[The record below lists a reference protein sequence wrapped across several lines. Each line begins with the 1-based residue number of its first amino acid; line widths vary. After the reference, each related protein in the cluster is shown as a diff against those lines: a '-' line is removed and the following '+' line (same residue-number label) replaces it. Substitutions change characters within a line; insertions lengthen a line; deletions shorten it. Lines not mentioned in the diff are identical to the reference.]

1 MRAFGDL
8 RSRQVIA
15 CLGWGS
21 LVWDLRELPVQ
32 GKWFED
38 GPLLRVEF
46 ARQSS
51 DGRLTLVLLPTG
63 SGGRSLWARFSV
75 SDIAEARKALG
86 KREGLSEKNHEKQI
100 AIWSAADKHASDPS
114 SIGAWARGLGL
125 NAAVWT
131 ALLPRFRGDD
141 GRVPTVEEAVQY
153 LRDLPHEQGR
163 NADARVGF
171 IQRVTSRAG
180 EVQIEYAFYPD
191 LPPIPASQLAAL
203 AWELDIA

>member
-1 MRAFGDL
+1 MR
-8 RSRQVIA
+8 SKQVIA

-21 LVWDLRELPVQ
+21 LVWDPRELPVQ

-63 SGGRSLWARFSV
+63 TEVRTLWAPFSV
-75 SDIAEARKALG
+75 SDIAGARKALG
-86 KREGLSEKNHEKQI
+86 KREGLSEKNYEKQI

-114 SIGAWARGLGL
+114 SIGVWAQGLGL

-131 ALLPRFRGDD
+131 ALPPRFRGED

-153 LRDLPHEQGR
+153 LRDLPHEERR
-163 NADARVGF
+163 NAERYIRMAPRQVDTLYRRRF
-171 IQRVTSRAG
+171 
-180 EVQIEYAFYPD
+180 
-191 LPPIPASQLAAL
+191 
-203 AWELDIA
+203 ELEFGWTPLGQCTT